1 MNKKIKVLLISLFLS
16 AGIINCFASELYDR
30 AFAAYKNNNPEE
42 AQGLFLQVLEQE
54 GPDPSVYNYL
64 GVTYYQTG
72 DFEKS
77 ISAFEK
83 GSKVPFANRAVLYFN
98 AGNSAFAL
106 NDFARAEKFYTS
118 SIAAD
123 DAYASAYLNR
133 ANTRVKLE
141 KFKDAFND
149 YDAYLKLE
157 PETEQKDSI
166 EAMMKLLETKEPEK
180 AETPEKPQKK

>member
-1 MNKKIKVLLISLFLS
+1 MSARRFFMSRKLIIISALLFLI
-16 AGIINCFASELYDR
+16 GTCCFASDLYDR
-30 AFAAYKNNNPEE
+30 AFAAYKNNRPKE
-42 AQGLFLQVLEQE
+42 AQTLFLQVLEQE
-54 GPDPSVYNYL
+54 GPDASVYNYL
-64 GVTYYQTG
+64 GVAYYQTG

-77 ISAFEK
+77 INAFEK
-83 GSKVPFANRAVLYFN
+83 GSTVPFANRALLYFN

-123 DAYASAYLNR
+123 DRYSSSYLNR

-141 KFKDAFND
+141 KYKDAFSD

-157 PETEQKDSI
+157 PETTQKDSI
-166 EAMMKLLETKEPEK
+166 EAMMKLLEKKEPEK
-180 AETPEKPQKK
+180 K

>member
-1 MNKKIKVLLISLFLS
+1 MSRKIKIFSVLLFLIGTLS
-16 AGIINCFASELYDR
+16 CFASELYDR
-30 AFAAYKNNNPEE
+30 AFAAYKNNSPEE
-42 AQGLFLQVLEQE
+42 ARRLFLQLIEEE
-54 GPDPSVYNYL
+54 GPDASVYNYI

-77 ISAFEK
+77 IGAFEK
-83 GSKVPFANRAVLYFN
+83 GSTIPFANRALLYFN

-123 DAYASAYLNR
+123 EEYSSAYLNR
-133 ANTRVKLE
+133 ANARVKLE
-141 KFKDAFND
+141 KYKDAFSD